1 MAKRDGSFTFTFSR
15 RNQDV
20 RELIEYKAENDSNFV
35 KTDYFCEAVRFYE
48 KNKNNF
54 GNINEEYIKNM
65 IISILQSGDIDGVQ
79 LDQLTNQIKVS
90 NNVDLDD
97 VEDDWLEE
105 D

>member
-1 MAKRDGSFTFTFSR
+1 MARRDGSFTFTYSR
-15 RNQDV
+15 RNLDV
-20 RELIEYKAENDSNFV
+20 KELIEQKAENEDNFV
-35 KTDYFCEAVRFYE
+35 RTDYFCEAVRFYE